1 MWRCPRCKSEIRI
14 FEASTT
20 VLVYED
26 GCEQDDGFE
35 WDDDNKASASLAI
48 GRAPP
53 VRPKKTTKARPDL

>member
-1 MWRCPRCKSEIRI
+1 MWRCPMCKGEIRI

-35 WDDDNKASASLAI
+35 WADDNKAECISCDWKGTAGEAEEDSDE
-48 GRAPP
+48 G
-53 VRPKKTTKARPDL
+53 